1 MIRNIQ
7 NMEKLIKLQV
17 FAIGQKLID
26 INYWD
31 Y

>member
-1 MIRNIQ
+1 MIKSIQ
-7 NMEKLIKLQV
+7 NMEKLIKLQAFV
-17 FAIGQKLID
+17 IGQKLID